1 MSRNKSY
8 VILIDEGY
16 GVGVEVWTG
25 EKKAKKRAKELFENK
40 IKAYGEE
47 NYTDIERDIENDKY
61 KAYDSDN
68 NHIKIELIS
77 VFNKI

>member
-8 VILIDEGY
+8 VILVDEDY
-16 GVGVEVWTG
+16 GLTVEVWTS

-47 NYTDIERDIENDKY
+47 NYTDIERDTENNRY
-61 KAYDSDN
+61 EAYNLDDYR
-68 NHIKIELIS
+68 IKVELVS